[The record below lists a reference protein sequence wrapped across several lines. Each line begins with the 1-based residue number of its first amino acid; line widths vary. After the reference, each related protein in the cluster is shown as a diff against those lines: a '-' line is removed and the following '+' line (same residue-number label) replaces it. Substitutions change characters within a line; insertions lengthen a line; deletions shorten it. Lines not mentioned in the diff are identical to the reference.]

1 MGVTMS
7 TWGGQNIGAKK
18 LERIGQG
25 LRSCILVGVVYSLLS
40 LVVMALFGKPL
51 ALLFVDAGETE
62 IIDQAY
68 QYLVINAA
76 CFIPL
81 AGVNIFRLLIQ
92 GMGYSKVAVFAGVFE
107 MVARGAT
114 GLFLVPAFG
123 FLAAC
128 FAGPIAWVMADCFLI
143 PAYVKVM
150 KHVKQYGY

>member
-1 MGVTMS
+1 M
-7 TWGGQNIGAKK
+7 
-18 LERIGQG
+18 
-25 LRSCILVGVVYSLLS
+25 GVVYSLLS

-107 MVARGAT
+107 MVAGGPRACFGAGLRFFGGLLCRAHRLGDG
-114 GLFLVPAFG
+114 GLFS
-123 FLAAC
+123 
-128 FAGPIAWVMADCFLI
+128 D